1 MTYQCN
7 DSSCRPCKHV
17 ELNVVCPNCLDRK
30 LIVAPHGEWVYC
42 PDHYVCEWE
51 MSFDDFQKAD
61 IDGERKATI
70 QRKLDWCRQ
79 EIEDKKAQI
88 VQLEAQMAAIEAKR

>member
-1 MTYQCN
+1 
-7 DSSCRPCKHV
+7 
-17 ELNVVCPNCLDRK
+17 
-30 LIVAPHGEWVYC
+30 
-42 PDHYVCEWE
+42 

-79 EIEDKKAQI
+79 EIEDRQAQI
-88 VQLEAQMAAIEAKR
+88 VQLEAQMAAIKAKR

>member
-79 EIEDKKAQI
+79 EIE
-88 VQLEAQMAAIEAKR
+88 